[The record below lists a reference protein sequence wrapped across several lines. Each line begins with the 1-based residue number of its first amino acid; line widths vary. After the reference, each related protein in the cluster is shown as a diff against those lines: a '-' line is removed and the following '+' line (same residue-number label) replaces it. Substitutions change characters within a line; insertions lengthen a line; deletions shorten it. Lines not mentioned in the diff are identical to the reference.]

1 MVPAVTDDDMYDE
14 SRAICRFEISGVF
27 AFFPSIFCIFS
38 GFLYVFWFLIFGETE
53 KPVLTKKTIFFCY
66 TEKPPQPIVQAII
79 LAKNTGATLESKS
92 TFHLSPFSLSM
103 LQVFGQFFTLHVM

>member
-1 MVPAVTDDDMYDE
+1 MDDDMYDE

-53 KPVLTKKTIFFCY
+53 KPVLTKKKKKTIFFLLYWKTTPAYCTSY
-66 TEKPPQPIVQAII
+66 NPGQKYWG
-79 LAKNTGATLESKS
+79 NTWK
-92 TFHLSPFSLSM
+92 
-103 LQVFGQFFTLHVM
+103 